1 MDARTGVS
9 ANPLPCLNFRTIA
22 REVSLYRYQ
31 ARVLSMDGGSNQQW
45 PHFPCGRSC
54 CSGLPHCPHLGSDI
68 GSRPDQQ
75 LAHRLV
81 KSAKERHNTHW
92 CGRMKVLRWSI
103 RCRISL
109 TYHNQVKS
117 SLRQRLWF
125 FTCIFQAVG
134 DCAGHGQERC
144 ISDESGNSTLI

>member
-9 ANPLPCLNFRTIA
+9 ANPLPCLNLRMIA
-22 REVSLYRYQ
+22 REVSLNGYQ
-31 ARVLSMDGGSNQQW
+31 ARVLSMDGGSNQHW
-45 PHFPCGRSC
+45 LHFPCGRSC
-54 CSGLPHCPHLGSDI
+54 CSGLPHCSHLGSDI
-68 GSRPDQQ
+68 GSRPDQR
-75 LAHRLV
+75 LANRLV
-81 KSAKERHNTHW
+81 ESAKERHKTHW

-109 TYHNQVKS
+109 TDHNQVKS

-144 ISDESGNSTLI
+144 TSDESGNSTLI